1 MWNGIGIGIGRSSF
15 AGSFAGSYSK
25 RVLADG
31 GTIEALSCVAG
42 VSSILKR
49 ASLLLIPSG
58 YKADVAYSALPR
70 NGNGDLSWTR
80 SSSATRL
87 NSSGEIESMVSG
99 VPRLDY
105 SYGSCPAILLEPQR
119 TNYVTN
125 SVLAGAAVGIPGTL
139 PTGCNYG
146 ITSGL
151 SAQVLDIGTE
161 NGLSFID
168 IRFYGT
174 ATATVF
180 TIDIPGTL
188 PLVSGQIVTNSIYA
202 KNVNNAPNISVR
214 VIELNSS
221 GSYVTEGGNSVSLT
235 STLSKYSYTKTVSG
249 ATTTQVRMSVYAFFT
264 SGQTYD
270 FTIRFAAPQMEKG
283 AYSTSYIP
291 TTTAS
296 VTRIEDLFVRNNIY
310 TNGLITS
317 SGGTWFIELKN
328 NIQYTADSN
337 TSGTFISNV
346 PAGAGSG
353 SNSINL
359 RNPLSSNRLLINKI
373 VNNSVD
379 TIYQTNADNVKLAI
393 KWNGSIIEVFA
404 NGSKVVSNS
413 SFTPTNMEYLS
424 SDARDQPR
432 YIQKMALYK
441 TPLSDSDCIALTT

>member
-58 YKADVAYSALPR
+58 YKAGVAYSALPR

-87 NSSGEIESMVSG
+87 DSNGEIESMVSG

-105 SYGSCPAILLEPQR
+105 SYGSCPSILLEPQR
-119 TNYVTN
+119 TNLIINSILSGSPSPTSWTLFSTGTYTQQASSLGNDSSAYYLTTVSQRSYFQSSNSISVSANTKYVFSVYVEELVGSVSYNNVAALVSTPIGSTTTYYQDGVLVSNPN
-125 SVLAGAAVGIPGTL
+125 SNASVGRIS
-139 PTGCNYG
+139 
-146 ITSGL
+146 IVFSV
-151 SAQVLDIGTE
+151 S
-161 NGLSFID
+161 
-168 IRFYGT
+168 
-174 ATATVF
+174 ATA
-180 TIDIPGTL
+180 GSCL
-188 PLVSGQIVTNSIYA
+188 PRFGIGVSGDSTGEI
-202 KNVNNAPNISVR
+202 KISR
-214 VIELNSS
+214 
-221 GSYVTEGGNSVSLT
+221 
-235 STLSKYSYTKTVSG
+235 
-249 ATTTQVRMSVYAFFT
+249 
-264 SGQTYD
+264 
-270 FTIRFAAPQMEKG
+270 PQFETG

-291 TTTAS
+291 TTTAT